1 MGYVVKKDYFT
12 DEISQ
17 DKSDGQE
24 ILAIL
29 GRISRQKDAN
39 FAKQKSLSIE
49 ASTT

>member
-29 GRISRQKDAN
+29 GRISR
-39 FAKQKSLSIE
+39 LSGKMLGVGNQI
-49 ASTT
+49 